1 MKKLILLLFIPLVSF
16 GQGELAQLIR
26 VAKMDIESFEIYALE
41 KGYTLN
47 EFVDEENFKGLEMQK
62 GFGSTTEY
70 LSVYSKWYNEKY
82 KSVYQGEKQRRLP
95 DIYGELKKM
104 GFKLFD
110 TESMTTDNGITSY
123 VKEYKK
129 GDRETISI
137 YIFEGADTIEIA
149 YAKHY

>member
-1 MKKLILLLFIPLVSF
+1 
-16 GQGELAQLIR
+16 
-26 VAKMDIESFEIYALE
+26 
-41 KGYTLN
+41 
-47 EFVDEENFKGLEMQK
+47 
-62 GFGSTTEY
+62 
-70 LSVYSKWYNEKY
+70 
-82 KSVYQGEKQRRLP
+82 
-95 DIYGELKKM
+95 M

-137 YIFEGADTIEIA
+137 YIIEDTDTIEIA